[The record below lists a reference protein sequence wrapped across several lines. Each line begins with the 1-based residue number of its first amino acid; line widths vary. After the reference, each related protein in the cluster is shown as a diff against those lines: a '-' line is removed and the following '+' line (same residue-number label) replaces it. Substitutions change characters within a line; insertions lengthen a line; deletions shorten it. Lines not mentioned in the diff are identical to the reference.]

1 MAWHRSALISIS
13 FDGQLLAL
21 MPTLPISLCQCAV
34 TTVMFVLQLRPTSVL
49 CLVELNDGFMSH
61 NSNKKYV
68 NYIIQT
74 KLSKSI

>member
-21 MPTLPISLCQCAV
+21 MPTLPISLGQCAV

-49 CLVELNDGFMSH
+49 CFVES
-61 NSNKKYV
+61 
-68 NYIIQT
+68 
-74 KLSKSI
+74 